1 MVQDDLNGP
10 MADVMKGII
19 RMINKEGYGIFH
31 WPDGR
36 IYEGAW
42 KEGKQNGYGRYI
54 NQRGEEKY
62 GFWSNGKR
70 DRWLTREEFEEAK
83 NQLKESGMWR
93 GNLKSVKF
101 FYGNN
106 IGT

>member
-1 MVQDDLNGP
+1 MVENIKENGYKIKCMVQDDLNGP

-42 KEGKQNGYGRYI
+42 KEGKIGRA
-54 NQRGEEKY
+54 
-62 GFWSNGKR
+62 SC
-70 DRWLTREEFEEAK
+70 RERVFP
-83 NQLKESGMWR
+83 
-93 GNLKSVKF
+93 VV
-101 FYGNN
+101 
-106 IGT
+106 